1 MTDIKFSISE
11 YLIERMK
18 KYPEINW
25 ERVAKSAVENYL
37 QKLEVADKLLSN
49 STLTYEEAEEIG
61 DDIKQ
66 KMWERH
72 KLYLENIEE

>member
-1 MTDIKFSISE
+1 
-11 YLIERMK
+11 MK
-18 KYPEINW
+18 KYPEIDW
-25 ERVAKSAVENYL
+25 ERVTKSAVKKYL
-37 QKLEVADKLLSN
+37 QKLEVTNKLLSN
-49 STLTYEEAEEIG
+49 STVTLEDAEKMG

>member
-1 MTDIKFSISE
+1 
-11 YLIERMK
+11 MK
-18 KYPEINW
+18 KYPEIDW
-25 ERVAKSAVENYL
+25 ERVAISAVKKYL
-37 QKLEVADKLLSN
+37 QKLEVTNKLLSN
-49 STLTYEEAEEIG
+49 STVTLEDAEKMG